1 MGLREDEKQTD
12 SQLGHTPSLPYPGL
26 ARQRRVA
33 PESVVAGRSRRFS
46 DHITGSDGGQVGGG
60 GR

>member
-12 SQLGHTPSLPYPGL
+12 SQFEHTPSLPYAGPS
-26 ARQRRVA
+26 RRRRVA

-46 DHITGSDGGQVGGG
+46 DHITGSDGGQVGEGG
-60 GR
+60 W